1 MDKDKISDI
10 QTTWMD
16 MHQLL
21 GDLILPAG
29 DPKTLPSAINTE
41 VNSAG
46 GGASAEPQKKN
57 VAGNHDCTC
66 PGCPSST
73 SSFEVLKPRAGPA
86 HSPSAASA
94 STGATQRV
102 THEATSTC
110 ESERRMRTQGDKSGA
125 TQPAGEASARASSF
139 NPFMFPC
146 PCVYRS
152 CGPTLGQSEGAKS
165 EFSHTHHHFHHHHC
179 PVTSCLPCPQLL
191 QAQPR
196 FSFPC
201 FSCPPSFPPCS
212 HRRQP
217 EEPPAASQPHL
228 CMHCAASFSRP
239 SQLLQHQLTQHAGK
253 PSGFLCSH
261 CGRTFNSHSNLR
273 IHLNVHTG
281 ARPYSCSECGKSFSQ
296 SGALKIHRRIHTGER
311 PYACGFCGKGFPHL
325 AGFRAH
331 QRTHTG
337 EKPYSCTH
345 CGKCFTQSGAL
356 KIHTRI
362 HTGERPFVCGIC
374 DKGFSNRSGVSF
386 HYRTVHGLVPE
397 LSAEDRGGPGRPL
410 AAQRPGLNPAPARQP
425 SGTVSGALKGAD
437 GEDRVRDELPYTCE
451 DCGLRFKDAPSRNRH
466 QTLAHYSSEAEAG
479 GDTLEPE

>member
-1 MDKDKISDI
+1 MDRDKIGDI
-10 QTTWMD
+10 QNTWVD

-21 GDLILPAG
+21 GDLMLPVS
-29 DPKTLPSAINTE
+29 DPKGLPGVTNT
-41 VNSAG
+41 G
-46 GGASAEPQKKN
+46 GVSAEAQKKN
-57 VAGNHDCTC
+57 VAAREDHDCTC

-73 SSFEVLKPRAGPA
+73 SSFEVLKPRAAPA
-86 HSPSAASA
+86 RSPSAAGA
-94 STGATQRV
+94 GTGAKQRV

-110 ESERRMRTQGDKSGA
+110 ESERRMQTQGDHSGV
-125 TQPAGEASARASSF
+125 TQASGEPSARASSF
-139 NPFMFPC
+139 NPFVFPC

-152 CGPTLGQSEGAKS
+152 CGSMLSQAEGGKS
-165 EFSHTHHHFHHHHC
+165 ELSHTHHHFHHHHC
-179 PVTSCLPCPQLL
+179 PMTSCLPCPQLL
-191 QAQPR
+191 ASQPR
-196 FSFPC
+196 FSLPC
-201 FSCPPSFPPCS
+201 FTCPPSFPPCS

-217 EEPPAASQPHL
+217 EELPAASQPHL
-228 CMHCAASFSRP
+228 CMHCAASFARP
-239 SQLLQHQLTQHAGK
+239 SQLLQHQLSQHAGK
-253 PSGFLCSH
+253 PCGFLCSH

-281 ARPYSCSECGKSFSQ
+281 ARPYTCSECGKSFSQ

-311 PYACGFCGKGFPHL
+311 PYTCGFCGKGFPHL

-374 DKGFSNRSGVSF
+374 DKGFSNRSGISF

-397 LSAEDRGGPGRPL
+397 DRGGAGRPL
-410 AAQRPGLNPAPARQP
+410 TVRTPSVGLNLAPAQQP
-425 SGTVSGALKGAD
+425 SGALKGGD
-437 GEDRVRDELPYTCE
+437 GEDGVPDRLPYTCE

-479 GDTLEPE
+479 GDTEQPK